1 MSAQNYSKI
10 SLLTSYISIHDF
22 DIIYLSETYL
32 TSTADINDENFK
44 ITGYIMYHVDH
55 TSDVKRGRV
64 CFYYKTMLL

>member
-22 DIIYLSETYL
+22 DIICLSETYL

-64 CFYYKTMLL
+64 CFYYKIMPL